1 MTTEEESS
9 ATCHRP
15 AKFFIVLLSH
25 RTGLQPVRAPEPGF
39 EWPQEHGLPDSL
51 EPSLFYFSFLYTY
64 THNVL

>member
-25 RTGLQPVRAPEPGF
+25 RTGLQPVIAPEPGF

-51 EPSLFYFSFLYTY
+51 
-64 THNVL
+64 